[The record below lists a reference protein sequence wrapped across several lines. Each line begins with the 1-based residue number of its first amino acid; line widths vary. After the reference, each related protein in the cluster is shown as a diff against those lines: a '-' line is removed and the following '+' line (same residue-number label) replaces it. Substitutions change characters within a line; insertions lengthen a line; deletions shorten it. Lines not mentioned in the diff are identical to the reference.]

1 MASTFDT
8 IKYAA
13 TQLPQYLGDDD
24 DSLAQEFTKLLG
36 SFKAS
41 FASSREELEDATQVL
56 CELFEKGWELDQI
69 VQELN
74 KRPTSKIKEICRC
87 AAKVREALVDAD
99 RLDDFLNNLKSPPP
113 GPKKTAS
120 SKTRSSD
127 KDTPPSSPN
136 FSYADIRQY
145 KEHRQN
151 SQIESWKSEALVE
164 DEGDHANL
172 EAVMLRGLLEECLH
186 TTCGELSY
194 QEFYTQRI
202 ELSKDTVIAL
212 RGRLGVGKSQLAQYL
227 VCNIISKNE
236 DNIILFVGQ
245 RSSAAT
251 KEGRQLLQAFKNQ
264 RFKRGR
270 KTTGKFY
277 IIIDEPDADHWRW
290 HKGDW
295 EKLYSAAK
303 HYQAKIIL
311 LIRDGSNDK
320 ELLKYFFVN
329 SSNIVQLQEAHKA
342 LSMPTGSK
350 RWIDSKKIPGSL
362 LTELR
367 RLPLFRLAIDNRLW
381 RLSNQTLSSNET
393 LTSCFRNAYA
403 LVDYLYVNRLRDK
416 EVHTGANGKISHDE
430 KFYQQCD
437 ELFQY
442 VAFKLCEN
450 GGVVSWTEG
459 TPDQLN
465 RWSSLIEDGFVEN
478 ILKISSRKGQ
488 QSQNVISGFWYSS
501 FYSYFL
507 VREIRDRL
515 ASGRELDEVLP
526 LIIEK
531 SKDLLKYSMLA
542 DGLCDLAND
551 VKQKAIQNLRHLN
564 TENKQFAKQ
573 TYRDAITYLIDLLKP

>member
-8 IKYAA
+8 IKHAA
-13 TQLPQYLGDDD
+13 TRLPQYLGDDD
-24 DSLAQEFTKLLG
+24 DGLAQEFTKLLG

-41 FASSREELEDATQVL
+41 FSRSREELEDAAQVL
-56 CELFEKGWELDQI
+56 CELFRQGWELEKI
-69 VQELN
+69 IQELG
-74 KRPTSKIKEICRC
+74 KRPISKKKEICIC
-87 AAKVREALVDAD
+87 AAKVRKALVNAD
-99 RLDDFLNNLKSPPP
+99 RLDDFLNDLQSPPP
-113 GPKKTAS
+113 VPKKAAS
-120 SKTRSSD
+120 SKTRSP
-127 KDTPPSSPN
+127 DTDAPPSSPN

-151 SQIESWKSEALVE
+151 GQIENWKSEALVE

-227 VCNIISKNE
+227 VCNIISKSE

-251 KEGRQLLQAFKNQ
+251 KEGRQLLQAFKKQ
-264 RFKRGR
+264 RFRRGR

-277 IIIDEPDADHWRW
+277 IVIDEPDADYLRW
-290 HKGDW
+290 NEGDW

-320 ELLKYFFVN
+320 ELLKYFPVN
-329 SSNIVQLQEAHKA
+329 SSNIVQLQEAHKP
-342 LSMPTGSK
+342 LPMPVGSK
-350 RWIDSKKIPGSL
+350 RWIDSKKIPSSL
-362 LTELR
+362 LAELR
-367 RLPLFRLAIDNRLW
+367 RLPLFRLPIDNRLW

-393 LTSCFRNAYA
+393 LTSCFSNAYA

-416 EVHTGANGKISHDE
+416 EVHTGANGNIPHDE
-430 KFYQQCD
+430 EFYRQCD
-437 ELFQY
+437 ELLQY

-450 GGVVSWTEG
+450 GGAVSWTEG

-465 RWSSLIEDGFVEN
+465 RWSSLIGDGFVEN
-478 ILKISSRKGQ
+478 ILKINSRKGQ
-488 QSQNVISGFWYSS
+488 QSQSVISGFWYDS

-515 ASGRELDEVLP
+515 ASGRGLDEVLP
-526 LIIEK
+526 LIIDK
-531 SKDLLKYSMLA
+531 SKDVLKYSM
-542 DGLCDLAND
+542 
-551 VKQKAIQNLRHLN
+551 
-564 TENKQFAKQ
+564 
-573 TYRDAITYLIDLLKP
+573 